1 MPKFWSMSDDVRSQM
16 AVAAVDAC
24 LHATL
29 ARSAVEALVAKAP
42 SKELTHIG
50 GYLSHILSTLNTID
64 EALRNKVKQRRDRRG
79 SSSR

>member
-1 MPKFWSMSDDVRSQM
+1 MPKIWSMSDEVRSLM

-29 ARSAVEALVAKAP
+29 AQQAIEALAAKTP

-64 EALRNKVKQRRDRRG
+64 DALRNKVTQRRGGRG
-79 SSSR
+79 QRSR